1 MDSLIENNQFS
12 DFIPTM
18 INNRNDELLWDVW
31 VHLVSGRLCDKT
43 FNEFKD
49 SLNTD
54 NAQVEYLTEDEV
66 KTTINKSKDILSGFT
81 PR

>member
-12 DFIPTM
+12 DFISTM
-18 INNRNDELLWDVW
+18 INNRNDELLFEVW
-31 VHLVSGRLCDKT
+31 LHKCYDKT
-43 FNEFKD
+43 FNEFKA

-54 NAQVEYLTEDEV
+54 NDQVEYFSEDEI